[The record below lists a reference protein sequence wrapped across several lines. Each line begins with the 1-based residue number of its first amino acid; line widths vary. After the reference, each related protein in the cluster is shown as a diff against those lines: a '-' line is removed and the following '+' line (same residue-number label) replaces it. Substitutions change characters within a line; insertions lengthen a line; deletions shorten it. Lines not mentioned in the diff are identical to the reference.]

1 MNACFRHASAAKK
14 ILYVPE
20 LIWSVQTAVQE
31 FFLSHG
37 PCNEYFRL
45 TADTGRSGVEGGAA
59 ASTLFIARYP

>member
-14 ILYVPE
+14 ILYAPE

-45 TADTGRSGVEGGAA
+45 TADMGRLGVEGGAA

>member
-31 FFLSHG
+31 FFLL
-37 PCNEYFRL
+37 NDMARVINIAAL
-45 TADTGRSGVEGGAA
+45 RRTRADRG
-59 ASTLFIARYP
+59 